1 MPDWTYLAGT
11 AGYGEARSQ
20 SQTWHFS
27 CQGGDSQQTYA
38 PQESELRLPQL
49 ENPDPEAAI
58 R

>member
-1 MPDWTYLAGT
+1 MGKRVLS
-11 AGYGEARSQ
+11 RK
-20 SQTWHFS
+20 TWHFS
-27 CQGGDSQQTYA
+27 CQGADSQQTYA